1 MLATYPIMRSIITN
15 SGEFLMSPRNDF
27 AFRLLFG
34 DPNNS
39 DILLDLLN
47 AILPDHFQSVVCTD
61 PHLLIPDTKKEC
73 ILDIKALSDS
83 GVYID
88 IEMQVL
94 DLKSMEKRSLFYWAK
109 MYLDQLNRGHSYHE
123 LKRTIV
129 INILDYMLMPVE
141 DLHTCFQA
149 YDKTHDILMSDVFE
163 IHFLELP
170 KVHRCKVQ
178 YEGTELLSWLI
189 FLQADTEE
197 EIIMATEGK
206 PAIQKAYNNL
216 QIMSLDEENRR
227 LYEARE
233 MFLHDQATR
242 MYESRKEGL
251 EEGIEIGIEKGVEKG
266 KETVAKNML
275 SLGIEDE
282 LVLKATGLDQSIID
296 KLKKALSTPTQ

>member
-1 MLATYPIMRSIITN
+1 MRSITTY

-39 DILLDLLN
+39 DILLDLVN

-61 PHLLIPDTKKEC
+61 PHLLNPDTKREC

-83 GVYID
+83 GVHVD

-109 MYLDQLNRGHSYHE
+109 MYLDQLNKGQSYHE
-123 LKRTIV
+123 LNRTIA
-129 INILDYMLMPVE
+129 INILDYMLMPAE
-141 DLHTCFQA
+141 DFHTCFQA
-149 YDKTHDILMSDVFE
+149 YDKIHDILMSDVFE

-178 YEGTELLSWLI
+178 YEGTELLSWLT
-189 FLQADTEE
+189 FLNADTEE

-206 PAIQKAYNNL
+206 SAIQKAHHTL
-216 QIMSLDEENRR
+216 QIMSLDEENQR

-242 MYESRKEGL
+242 MYEAKEEGL
-251 EEGIEIGIEKGVEKG
+251 EEGMKKGMKKGMEEG
-266 KETVAKNML
+266 KETVAKNLL
-275 SLGIEDE
+275 SRGMGDEFVIET
-282 LVLKATGLDQSIID
+282 TGLDQSIID
-296 KLKKALSTPTQ
+296 KLKKTLSLPIQ

>member
-1 MLATYPIMRSIITN
+1 MKANYSIMRSITTY

-83 GVYID
+83 RVHVD

-94 DLKSMEKRSLFYWAK
+94 DLKSIEKRSLFYWAK

-170 KVHRCKVQ
+170 KVHRCRVP
-178 YEGTELLSWLI
+178 YEGTDLLSWLT
-189 FLQADTEE
+189 FLNAYTEE
-197 EIIMATEGK
+197 EIIMVTEGK

-216 QIMSLDEENRR
+216 QIMSLDEETRR

-242 MYESRKEGL
+242 MYEAKEEGL
-251 EEGIEIGIEKGVEKG
+251 EEGMKKGLEKG

-275 SLGIEDE
+275 SLGIDDE
-282 LVLKATGLDQSIID
+282 LIIKATGLDQSIID
-296 KLKKALSTPTQ
+296 KLKKSLSLPIQ

>member
-1 MLATYPIMRSIITN
+1 MEANYSIMRSITTY

-61 PHLLIPDTKKEC
+61 PHLLISDTKKEC

-83 GVYID
+83 GVYVD

-129 INILDYMLMPVE
+129 INILDYLLMPVE

-149 YDKTHDILMSDVFE
+149 YDKIHDILMSDVFE

-170 KVHRCKVQ
+170 KVHRCRVP
-178 YEGTELLSWLI
+178 YEGTDLLSWLT
-189 FLQADTEE
+189 FLNAYTEE
-197 EIIMATEGK
+197 EIIMVTEGK

-216 QIMSLDEENRR
+216 QIMSLDEETRR

-242 MYESRKEGL
+242 MYEAKEEGL
-251 EEGIEIGIEKGVEKG
+251 EEGMKKGREEGREEERKD
-266 KETVAKNML
+266 VAKNML
-275 SLGIEDE
+275 SLGIDDE
-282 LVLKATGLDQSIID
+282 LVIKATGLDQSIID
-296 KLKKALSTPTQ
+296 KLKKSLSLPTQ

>member
-1 MLATYPIMRSIITN
+1 MEADYSIMRSITTY

-47 AILPDHFQSVVCTD
+47 AILPDDHFQSVVCTD

-83 GVYID
+83 GVHVD

-94 DLKSMEKRSLFYWAK
+94 NLKSMEKRSLFYWAK
-109 MYLDQLNRGHSYHE
+109 MYLDQLNRGRSYHE

-129 INILDYMLMPVE
+129 ISILDYMLMPVE
-141 DLHTCFQA
+141 DVHTCFQA

-170 KVHRCKVQ
+170 KVHRCRVP
-178 YEGTELLSWLI
+178 YEGTDLLSWLI
-189 FLQADTEE
+189 FLQASTEE
-197 EIIMATEGK
+197 EIIMASEGK
-206 PAIQKAYNNL
+206 PAIQKAYHTL
-216 QIMSLDEENRR
+216 QIMSLDEETRR

-242 MYESRKEGL
+242 MQEAKEEGL
-251 EEGIEIGIEKGVEKG
+251 EEGIKKGRE
-266 KETVAKNML
+266 EVAKNML
-275 SLGIEDE
+275 SLGIDDE
-282 LVLKATGLDQSIID
+282 LVIKATGLDQSIINS
-296 KLKKALSTPTQ
+296 LKQSLSLPTQ

>member
-1 MLATYPIMRSIITN
+1 MEADYSIMRSITTY

-34 DPNNS
+34 NPNNS

-47 AILPDHFQSVVCTD
+47 AILPDEHFQNVVCTD

-83 GVYID
+83 GVQVD
-88 IEMQVL
+88 IEMQIL
-94 DLKSMEKRSLFYWAK
+94 NLKSMEKRSLFYWAK
-109 MYLDQLNRGHSYHE
+109 MYLDQLNRGRSYHE

-129 INILDYMLMPVE
+129 ISILDYMLMPVE
-141 DLHTCFQA
+141 DVHTCFQA

-170 KVHRCKVQ
+170 KVHRWRVP
-178 YEGTELLSWLI
+178 YEGTDLLSWLI
-189 FLQADTEE
+189 FLQASTEE
-197 EIIMATEGK
+197 EIIMASEGK
-206 PAIQKAYNNL
+206 PAIQKAYHTL
-216 QIMSLDEENRR
+216 QIMSLDEETRR

-242 MYESRKEGL
+242 MQEAKEEGL
-251 EEGIEIGIEKGVEKG
+251 EEGIKKGRE
-266 KETVAKNML
+266 EVAKNML
-275 SLGIEDE
+275 SLGIDDE
-282 LVLKATGLDQSIID
+282 LVIKATGLDQSIINS
-296 KLKKALSTPTQ
+296 LKQSLSLPTQ

>member
-1 MLATYPIMRSIITN
+1 MEADYSIMRSITTY

-47 AILPDHFQSVVCTD
+47 AILPDDHFQSVVCTD

-83 GVYID
+83 GVHVD
-88 IEMQVL
+88 IEMQAL
-94 DLKSMEKRSLFYWAK
+94 NLKSMEKRNLFYWAK
-109 MYLDQLNRGHSYHE
+109 MYLDQLNRGRSYHE

-129 INILDYMLMPVE
+129 ISILDYMLMPVE
-141 DLHTCFQA
+141 DVHTCFQA

-170 KVHRCKVQ
+170 KVHRWRVP
-178 YEGTELLSWLI
+178 YEGTDLLSWLI
-189 FLQADTEE
+189 FLQASTEE
-197 EIIMATEGK
+197 EIIMASEGK
-206 PAIQKAYNNL
+206 PAIQKAYHTL
-216 QIMSLDEENRR
+216 QIMSLDEETRR

-242 MYESRKEGL
+242 MQEAKEEGL
-251 EEGIEIGIEKGVEKG
+251 EEGIKKGRE
-266 KETVAKNML
+266 EVAKNML
-275 SLGIEDE
+275 SLGIDDE
-282 LVLKATGLDQSIID
+282 LVIKATGLDQSIINS
-296 KLKKALSTPTQ
+296 LKQSLSLPTQ

>member
-1 MLATYPIMRSIITN
+1 MRSITTY

-47 AILPDHFQSVVCTD
+47 AVLPDHFQSVVCTD

-83 GVYID
+83 GVHVD

-178 YEGTELLSWLI
+178 YEGTVLLSWLI
-189 FLQADTEE
+189 FLNADTEE
-197 EIIMATEGK
+197 EIIMASEGK
-206 PAIQKAYNNL
+206 PAIQKAYHSL
-216 QIMSLDEENRR
+216 QVMSLDEENRR

-242 MYESRKEGL
+242 MYEAKEEGL
-251 EEGIEIGIEKGVEKG
+251 EKG
-266 KETVAKNML
+266 KETVAKNLL
-275 SLGIEDE
+275 SKGMDDEFVIET
-282 LVLKATGLDQSIID
+282 TGLDQSIID
-296 KLKKALSTPTQ
+296 KLKKSLSSGA

>member
-1 MLATYPIMRSIITN
+1 
-15 SGEFLMSPRNDF
+15 MSPRNDF

-34 DPNNS
+34 DTNNS

-47 AILPDHFQSVVCTD
+47 SILPDHFQSVVCTD

-83 GVYID
+83 RTHID

-149 YDKTHDILMSDVFE
+149 YDKTHDILMSEVFE

-170 KVHRCKVQ
+170 KVHRCKGQ
-178 YEGTELLSWLI
+178 YEGTDLLSWLI
-189 FLQADTEE
+189 FLNADTEE
-197 EIIMATEGK
+197 EIIMGTEGK
-206 PAIQKAYNNL
+206 PAVQKALHSL
-216 QIMSLDEENRR
+216 QMMSLDEENRR

-242 MYESRKEGL
+242 MQEAK
-251 EEGIEIGIEKGVEKG
+251 EEGVEEG
-266 KETVAKNML
+266 KKQERETVAKNLL
-275 SLGIEDE
+275 SLGMDNEFVI
-282 LVLKATGLDQSIID
+282 KATGLDKPEIE
-296 KLKKALSTPTQ
+296 KLKTTLHLSSE